1 MKLDVNA
8 LKNRARDLF
17 AGFTPGQRTVLGIAV
32 LAVVLG
38 GYLFT
43 KWAAAPQYAALYSN
57 LDPADASEIT
67 EELSSRGVDYQLGAN
82 GTSVMVPQDSVYQ
95 LRLDMSAKGMPSG
108 GSAGYALLDKQGIT
122 TSEFR
127 QRVDYQRAMEGE
139 LSKTISAIDPVE
151 AATVHLVMPAE
162 DLFTEDEQKPSAS
175 VLVRTGAGETLT
187 SGQLQAVVNLVSSSI
202 EGLNPDDV
210 TVADT
215 TGRVL
220 SVPGED
226 GDLAAQGDARSQQ
239 TVAFENNLSQSIQ
252 QMLNPVVGTGAVVR
266 VKADLDFDRKA
277 TTIERFENPNGPLTL
292 AESTSEESFTGSSS
306 NAIGPLAADATAAD
320 GGDTNDYTKTE
331 AERQFAVGKVTEDIK
346 AAPGGVQRLSVAVL
360 LDEKVVSAGDVA
372 DVEGLVSKAAGL
384 DPARGDSIQISRMTF
399 DNSAVD
405 DAEKELQA
413 AGADE
418 SDPFGMARNVGAVL
432 IVLVVL
438 ALAYRSA
445 RQSAKLR
452 YPVAVPIDLPRAE
465 LEAESAAAIE
475 NALDARETIQLP
487 AVSDARPLV
496 ETHVGTLIDRQP
508 DEVANLLRSWLA
520 DRRS

>member
-8 LKNRARDLF
+8 LKNRAKELF

-38 GYLFT
+38 GWLFT
-43 KWAAAPQYAALYSN
+43 KWAATPQYAPLYSN
-57 LDPADASEIT
+57 LDPSDASEIT
-67 EELSSRGVDYQLGAN
+67 EELTARGVPYQLGAN
-82 GTSVMVPQDSVYQ
+82 GTAVMVPQDNVYQ
-95 LRLDMSAKGMPSG
+95 LRLDMSAKGLPSG

-175 VLVRTGAGETLT
+175 VLVRTGRDETLS
-187 SGQLQAVVNLVSSSI
+187 SGQVQAVVHLVSSSI

-226 GDLAAQGDARSQQ
+226 GDLSAEGDARSQQ
-239 TVAFENNLSQSIQ
+239 TVAFEDNLAQSIQ

-292 AESTSEESFTGSSS
+292 TESTSEENFTGTSS
-306 NAIGPLAADATAAD
+306 NAIGPLTADPTL
-320 GGDTNDYTKTE
+320 GQTGDENNYTKVD
-331 AERQFAVGKVTEDIK
+331 ADRQFAVGKITEDIK

-399 DNSAVD
+399 DNSAID
-405 DAEKELQA
+405 DAKKELEA
-413 AGADE
+413 AGGGDE

-452 YPVAVPIDLPRAE
+452 YPIAVPIDLPRAE
-465 LEAESAAAIE
+465 LEAESSIE
-475 NALDARETIQLP
+475 NALAASETVQLP
-487 AVSDARPLV
+487 APTDGRPLV

>member
-8 LKNRARDLF
+8 LKDRAKQLF

-32 LAVVLG
+32 VAVLLG
-38 GYLFT
+38 GWMFT
-43 KWAAAPQYAALYSN
+43 KWASEPTYAALYSN

-67 EELSSRGVDYQLGAN
+67 EELGARGVDYQLGPN
-82 GTSVMVPQDSVYQ
+82 GTSVLVPQDMVYQ
-95 LRLDMSAKGMPSG
+95 LRLDMSSKGLPSG

-127 QRVDYQRAMEGE
+127 QRVDFQRAMEGE

-151 AATVHLVMPAE
+151 AATVHLVIPTE
-162 DLFTEDEQKPSAS
+162 DLFTEDEQHPSAS
-175 VLVRTGAGETLT
+175 VLVRTGEGKTL
-187 SGQLQAVVNLVSSSI
+187 SPGQVQAVVHLVSSSI
-202 EGLNPDDV
+202 EGLTPDEV

-226 GDLAAQGDARSQQ
+226 GNMAAQGDAQSQQ
-239 TVAFENNLSQSIQ
+239 TVAFENNLAAGIQ
-252 QMLNPVVGTGAVVR
+252 DMLTPVVGTGRAVVR
-266 VKADLDFDRKA
+266 VKASLDFDRRE
-277 TTIERFENPNGPLTL
+277 TTVERFENPGGPITL
-292 AESTSEESFTGSSS
+292 AESTSEENFTGTSGS
-306 NAIGPLAADATAAD
+306 AIGPLAADANSTVT
-320 GGDTNDYTKTE
+320 GGDQNDYTKTE
-331 AERQFAVGKVTEDIK
+331 ADRQFAVGKVTEQVM
-346 AAPGGVQRLSVAVL
+346 AAPGGIERLSVAVL
-360 LDEKVVSAGDVA
+360 LDGKVVSAGDIEKVQ
-372 DVEGLVSKAAGL
+372 GLVTAAAGL
-384 DPARGDSIQISRMTF
+384 DPARGDSVEISRMNF
-399 DNSAVD
+399 DTTAT
-405 DAEKELQA
+405 DAAAKELEA
-413 AGADE
+413 AGE
-418 SDPFGMARNVGAVL
+418 ESSDPLGMARNVGSVL

-465 LEAESAAAIE
+465 LEAESSIE
-475 NALDARETIQLP
+475 NALAASEAVSLP
-487 AVSDARPLV
+487 APTEGRPMV

>member
-8 LKNRARDLF
+8 LKSRAKDLF

-43 KWAAAPQYAALYSN
+43 KWASEPTYAALYSN

-67 EELSSRGVDYQLGAN
+67 EELSARGVPYQLGAN

-95 LRLDMSAKGMPSG
+95 LRLDMSSKGLPSG
-108 GSAGYALLDKQGIT
+108 GSVGYSLLDKQGIT

-127 QRVDYQRAMEGE
+127 QRVDYQRALEGE
-139 LSKTISAIDPVE
+139 LSKTITAIEPVD
-151 AATVHLVMPAE
+151 AATVHLVIPSE
-162 DLFTEDEQKPSAS
+162 DLFAEDEQKPSAS
-175 VLVRTGAGETLT
+175 VLVSTGSDATLT
-187 SGQLQAVVNLVSSSI
+187 PGQVQAVVHLVSSSV
-202 EGLNPDDV
+202 EGLSPDDV

-226 GDLAAQGDARSQQ
+226 GMIAAAGDARSQQ
-239 TVAFENNLSQSIQ
+239 TAAFEGNLADSIQ
-252 QMLNPVVGTGAVVR
+252 QMLTPVVGTGRAVVR
-266 VKADLDFDRKA
+266 VKASLDFDRVE
-277 TTIERFENPNGPLTL
+277 TTTERFENPAAGPLTL
-292 AESTSEESFTGSSS
+292 AESTSEERFTGTS
-306 NAIGPLAADATAAD
+306 TD
-320 GGDTNDYTKTE
+320 GGAAGALATEATPIEEGDQNDYQKTE
-331 AERQFAVGKVTEDIK
+331 AERQFAVGKVTEEVL
-346 AAPGGVQRLSVAVL
+346 AAPGGVERLSVAVL
-360 LDEKVVSAGDVA
+360 LDDKVVSAGDMEEVQK
-372 DVEGLVSKAAGL
+372 LVTAAAGL
-384 DPARGDSIQISRMTF
+384 DPNRGDSVEISRMTF
-399 DNSAVD
+399 DTSAA
-405 DAEKELQA
+405 DAAKKELETGE
-413 AGADE
+413 AG
-418 SDPFGMARNVGAVL
+418 DPLGMARNVGAVL

-452 YPVAVPIDLPRAE
+452 YPIAVPIDLPRAE
-465 LEAESAAAIE
+465 LAAESLTDAA
-475 NALDARETIQLP
+475 LP
-487 AVSDARPLV
+487 ASDAVPLPATAESRPMV

-508 DEVANLLRSWLA
+508 EEVANLLRSWLA